1 MALRLEQFQAAAD
14 VLLRQNDHDALAV
27 GEALAG
33 WINGGG
39 QRAAWAA
46 LAPLVQRGGDL
57 GRGDAIAE
65 SETILRKW
73 RRKREDRSDTGWAM
87 DFRRDACRYLYENF
101 LDNQESGS
109 IPEDEYLRDIH
120 RMIDGG
126 AIFVGGKI
134 ISDTTIIRRL
144 K

>member
-1 MALRLEQFQAAAD
+1 MALTLEQIRAVVA
-14 VLLRQNDHDALAV
+14 VLARQNDPCVRAMGDDLQDWLDA
-27 GEALAG
+27 
-33 WINGGG
+33 GGG
-39 QRAAWAA
+39 RAAWAA
-46 LAPLVQRGGDL
+46 LVPPGQSGGDL
-57 GRGDAIAE
+57 GRGDAISE

-101 LDNQESGS
+101 LDNQERKS

-120 RMIDGG
+120 RMIDSG

-134 ISDTTIIRRL
+134 ISETTIIRRL